1 MLEFVFEPAFWAS
14 LFLLIGMEVAL
25 GADNV
30 VFIATLAAKLPEHH
44 RQRILQIGL
53 AMAAVFRLLLLAAI
67 VWVLGLQRTAFTLA
81 GWSPSWR
88 ELILLGGGLFL
99 VYKAVTELHTLV
111 EPAPGRAAA
120 RSGAASSPAL
130 AIVQIIFINAVFSV
144 DSIITAIGLT
154 SYVEAM
160 AVAVVV
166 SIIILYFAAS
176 AAGALIARHPSI
188 KALALGF
195 LFMIGAVLIADGLG
209 LDVARPYLYA
219 AMGFAVLVLAVTT
232 LMRREFSASGATEAT
247 PVSSGLQGRTEPT
260 LEPAI
265 DPIQTAP
272 ELRVEPVLPVER
284 AEDPGTD
291 ADPALAMAGEGGVD
305 QPDTEDDVFDDNSD
319 VAPLG
324 EGDMPVQRSRRKRP
338 VLRRRPER
346 LRTARRRE

>member
-30 VFIATLAAKLPEHH
+30 VFISTLAAKLPERH

-88 ELILLGGGLFL
+88 DLILLGGGFFL
-99 VYKAVTELHTLV
+99 VYKAVTELHLLV
-111 EPAPGRAAA
+111 EPVPRQAAA
-120 RSGAASSPAL
+120 RSAASSPAL

-232 LMRREFSASGATEAT
+232 LMRREFSASGAKAAT
-247 PVSSGLQGRTEPT
+247 PGSRGLQGRTEPT

-272 ELRVEPVLPVER
+272 ELRVEPVLPAER
-284 AEDPGTD
+284 AEDSETG

-305 QPDTEDDVFDDNSD
+305 QPDAENDVFDGNSD